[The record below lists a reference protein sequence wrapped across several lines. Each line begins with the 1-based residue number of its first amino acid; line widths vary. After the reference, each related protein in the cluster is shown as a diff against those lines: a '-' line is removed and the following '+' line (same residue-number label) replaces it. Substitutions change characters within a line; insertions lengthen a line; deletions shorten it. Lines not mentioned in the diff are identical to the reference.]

1 MSFLVLIATGLL
13 IPLFYRNN
21 IFIAKMMAV
30 VAFIVAAYFIYQGQ
44 SLNSISSYFVMTKAT
59 MIMEFAL
66 LATLA
71 AVSLTLTGFERPL
84 IAQMLFLAGVSLA
97 LLETNNFFLFIVLFE
112 VVAIISYILVA
123 NIRNFYNAEGA
134 IKAFIAGSVASG
146 IILLGFALFSFT
158 SESFNYSDMNVSGKF
173 TLIAVAIMLAGI
185 FYKLTIVPMHAWAAD
200 AYSQVNHAAAAI
212 LSGVIKSVVL
222 VATFKAFYKFMIAY
236 PVATVLIFSFFAVLT
251 MTLANF
257 MALWQKRIS
266 KILAYSSIAHSGY
279 ALIPFAAAASIY
291 AFAGILYYAVAY
303 IFMQTSVFLILNDF
317 RREAGV
323 KYLKDIKGMG
333 KRAPLHSLFFTVQ
346 LFSLAGIPLLAGFL
360 SKAVAF
366 YAGVDAGLWAIVLIA
381 ALNSALAVGYYV
393 WIIKH
398 IYFDKTENE
407 STTIKMSAGSL
418 IGQLILLAGTIYFGI
433 VAGNIIGAG
442 MHFSF

>member
-1 MSFLVLIATGLL
+1 MSFIVLIAAGLL
-13 IPLFYRNN
+13 VPLFYRNN
-21 IFIAKMMAV
+21 IFIAKTIAV
-30 VAFIVAAYFIYQGQ
+30 IAFILSAYFIMVGE
-44 SLNSISSYFVMTKAT
+44 SLNSIFPYFVLNKAT
-59 MIMEFAL
+59 IIMELAM

-71 AVSLTLTGFERPL
+71 AVSLALTGFERPL
-84 IAQMLFLAGVSLA
+84 IAQMLFIAGVSLA

-112 VVAIISYILVA
+112 VLAIISYVLVA

-134 IKAFIAGSVASG
+134 IKAFIAGAVASG

-158 SESFNYSDMNVSGKF
+158 TDSFNYSDMNVSGKF

-185 FYKLTIVPMHAWAAD
+185 FYKLTIVPMHGWAAD

-222 VATFKAFYKFMIAY
+222 VATFKAFYKFMIFY
-236 PVATVLIFSFFAVLT
+236 PLATILIFSFFAIVT

-257 MALWQKRIS
+257 MALWQKRVS

-279 ALIPFAAAASIY
+279 AIIPFAAAASAYSY
-291 AFAGILYYAVAY
+291 AGVLYYAVAY
-303 IFMQTSVFLILNDF
+303 IFMQTSVFLILNDL

-323 KYLKDIKGMG
+323 KYLEDLKGIA
-333 KRAPLHSLFFTVQ
+333 KRAPLHSLFFTIQ

-366 YAGVDAGLWAIVLIA
+366 YAGVDAGLWVIVLIA

-398 IYFDKTENE
+398 IYFDETNDN
-407 STTIKMSAGSL
+407 SQIKMSPGSL
-418 IGQLILLAGTIYFGI
+418 IGQLILLAGTVYFGI
-433 VAGNIIGAG
+433 VASDILGATV
-442 MHFSF
+442 SF

>member
-1 MSFLVLIATGLL
+1 MSFIILIAAGL
-13 IPLFYRNN
+13 IVPIFYRNN
-21 IFIAKMMAV
+21 IFIAKMIALI
-30 VAFIVAAYFIYQGQ
+30 AFIVAAYFIYQGD
-44 SLNSISSYFVMTKAT
+44 SLNSIFPYFVLDRAT
-59 MIMEFAL
+59 MLMEFAL

-71 AVSLTLTGFERPL
+71 AVSLSLTGFERPL
-84 IAQMLFLAGVSLA
+84 IAQMLFLAGVSLG
-97 LLETNNFFLFIVLFE
+97 LLETNNFFLYVVLFE

-123 NIRNFYNAEGA
+123 NIRNFFNAEGA
-134 IKAFIAGSVASG
+134 IKAFIAGAVASG
-146 IILLGFALFSFT
+146 IILLGFALFSLT
-158 SESFNYSDMNVSGKF
+158 SDSFNYAHMNVSGKF

-185 FYKLTIVPMHAWAAD
+185 FYKLTVVPMHGWAAD

-236 PVATVLIFSFFAVLT
+236 PLATVLIFSFFAILT

-257 MALWQKRIS
+257 MALFQKRIS

-279 ALIPFAAAASIY
+279 ALIPFAAAASVYSY
-291 AFAGILYYAVAY
+291 AGVLYYAIAY

-323 KYLKDIKGMG
+323 KYLQDIKGMG
-333 KRAPLHSLFFTVQ
+333 KRAPLHSLFFTLQ
-346 LFSLAGIPLLAGFL
+346 IFSLAGIPLLAGFL
-360 SKAVAF
+360 AKAVAF
-366 YAGVDAGLWAIVLIA
+366 YAGVDAGLWPIVLIA
-381 ALNSALAVGYYV
+381 ALNSALAVAYYA

-398 IYFDKTENE
+398 LYFDEPKTN
-407 STTIKMSAGSL
+407 STIKMSAGSL

-433 VAGNIIGAG
+433 VAANVINSTIT
-442 MHFSF
+442 F

>member
-1 MSFLVLIATGLL
+1 MSFIVLIAAGL
-13 IPLFYRNN
+13 IVPIFYRNN
-21 IFIAKMMAV
+21 IFIAKMIALI
-30 VAFIVAAYFIYQGQ
+30 AFIVAAYFIYQGN
-44 SLNSISSYFVMTKAT
+44 SLNSVFPYFVMDKAT
-59 MIMEFAL
+59 MLMEFAL

-71 AVSLTLTGFERPL
+71 AVSLSLTGFERPL
-84 IAQMLFLAGVSLA
+84 IAQMLFLAGVSLGF
-97 LLETNNFFLFIVLFE
+97 LETNNFFIYVVLFE
-112 VVAIISYILVA
+112 VIAIISYILVA

-134 IKAFIAGSVASG
+134 IKAFIAGAVASG

-158 SESFNYSDMNVSGKF
+158 TDSFNYSQMNVSGKF

-185 FYKLTIVPMHAWAAD
+185 FYKLTIVPMHGWAAD

-222 VATFKAFYKFMIAY
+222 VATFKAFYKFMVAY
-236 PVATVLIFSFFAVLT
+236 PIATVLIFSFFAILT

-257 MALWQKRIS
+257 MALFQKRVS

-279 ALIPFAAAASIY
+279 ALIPFAAAASVYSY
-291 AFAGILYYAVAY
+291 AGVLYYAIAY

-323 KYLKDIKGMG
+323 KYLHDLKGMG
-333 KRAPLHSLFFTVQ
+333 KRAPLHSLFFTIQ

-360 SKAVAF
+360 AKAVAF
-366 YAGVDAGLWAIVLIA
+366 YAGVDAGLWPIVLVA
-381 ALNSALAVGYYV
+381 ALNSALAVAYYA
-393 WIIKH
+393 WIVKH
-398 IYFDKTENE
+398 LYFDEAKFN
-407 STTIKMSAGSL
+407 STVKMSAGSL

-433 VAGNIIGAG
+433 VAADVINSTVA
-442 MHFSF
+442 F

>member
-1 MSFLVLIATGLL
+1 MSFIILIATGLL

-30 VAFIVAAYFIYQGQ
+30 TAFIVSAFFIYQGQ
-44 SLNSISSYFVMTKAT
+44 SLNSIFPYFVMTKAT

-84 IAQMLFLAGVSLA
+84 IAQMLFLAGVSLG
-97 LLETNNFFLFIVLFE
+97 LLETNNFFIYIVLFE

-134 IKAFIAGSVASG
+134 IKAFIAGAVASG

-158 SESFNYSDMNVSGKF
+158 SESFNYSEMNVSGKF

-236 PVATVLIFSFFAVLT
+236 PTATVLIFSFFAIIT

-291 AFAGILYYAVAY
+291 SFTGVLYYAVAY

-323 KYLKDIKGMG
+323 KYLEDIKGMG
-333 KRAPLHSLFFTVQ
+333 TRAPLHSLFFTVQ

-366 YAGVDAGLWAIVLIA
+366 YAGVDAGLWPIVLIA
-381 ALNSALAVGYYV
+381 ALNSALAVAYYV
-393 WIIKH
+393 WIVKH
-398 IYFDKTENE
+398 LYFDKAENE
-407 STTIKMSAGSL
+407 ATIKMSGGSL
-418 IGQLILLAGTIYFGI
+418 IGQLILLAGTLYFGI
-433 VAGNIIGAG
+433 VAGNVVSAG

>member
-1 MSFLVLIATGLL
+1 MSFIILIATGLL

-30 VAFIVAAYFIYQGQ
+30 TAFIVAAFFIYQGQ
-44 SLNSISSYFVMTKAT
+44 SLNSIFPYFVMTKAT

-84 IAQMLFLAGVSLA
+84 IAQMLFLAGVSLG
-97 LLETNNFFLFIVLFE
+97 LLETNNFFIYIVLFE

-134 IKAFIAGSVASG
+134 IKAFIAGAVASG

-158 SESFNYSDMNVSGKF
+158 SESFNYSEMNVSGKF

-236 PVATVLIFSFFAVLT
+236 PTATVLIFSFFAIIT

-291 AFAGILYYAVAY
+291 SFTGVLYYAVAY

-323 KYLKDIKGMG
+323 KYLEDIKGMG
-333 KRAPLHSLFFTVQ
+333 TRAPLHSLFFTVQ

-366 YAGVDAGLWAIVLIA
+366 YAGVDAGLWPIVLIA
-381 ALNSALAVGYYV
+381 ALNSALAVAYYV
-393 WIIKH
+393 WIVKH
-398 IYFDKTENE
+398 LYFDKAENE
-407 STTIKMSAGSL
+407 ATIKMSGGSL
-418 IGQLILLAGTIYFGI
+418 IGQLILLAGTLYFGI
-433 VAGNIIGAG
+433 VAGNVVSAG

>member
-1 MSFLVLIATGLL
+1 MSFIILIAAGL
-13 IPLFYRNN
+13 IVPLFYRSN
-21 IFIAKMMAV
+21 IFIAKTIAV
-30 VAFIVAAYFIYQGQ
+30 IAFLVAAYFIYQGQ
-44 SLNSISSYFVMTKAT
+44 SLNDIFPYFDLNRAT
-59 MIMEFAL
+59 MLMEFAL

-71 AVSLTLTGFERPL
+71 AVSVSLTGFERPL
-84 IAQMLFLAGVSLA
+84 IAQMLFLAGIALA
-97 LLETNNFFLFIVLFE
+97 LLESNNLFLYVVLFE
-112 VVAIISYILVA
+112 AMAIISYILVA
-123 NIRNFYNAEGA
+123 NIRNFFNAEGA
-134 IKAFIAGSVASG
+134 IKAFIAGAVASG
-146 IILLGFALFSFT
+146 VILLGFALFSFT
-158 SESFNYSDMNVSGKF
+158 SNSFNYATMNITGKF

-222 VATFKAFYKFMIAY
+222 VATFKAFYKFLIAY
-236 PVATVLIFSFFAVLT
+236 PLATILIFSFFAILT

-291 AFAGILYYAVAY
+291 SYAGVLYYAIAY

-333 KRAPLHSLFFTVQ
+333 KRAPIHSLFFTIQ

-360 SKAVAF
+360 AKAVAF
-366 YAGVDAGLWAIVLIA
+366 YSGVDAGLWGVVLIA
-381 ALNSALAVGYYV
+381 ALNSALAVGYYA

-398 IYFDKTENE
+398 LYFDEAQSNQKIE
-407 STTIKMSAGSL
+407 MSAGSL
-418 IGQLILLAGTIYFGI
+418 IGQLILLTGTIYFGI
-433 VAGNIIGAG
+433 VASGILGATI
-442 MHFSF
+442 SF

>member
-1 MSFLVLIATGLL
+1 MSFIVLIATGLL

-30 VAFIVAAYFIYQGQ
+30 AAFIVAAFFIYQGQ
-44 SLNSISSYFVMTKAT
+44 SLNSIFPYFVMTKAT

-84 IAQMLFLAGVSLA
+84 IAQMLFLAGVSLGI
-97 LLETNNFFLFIVLFE
+97 LETNNFFIYIVLFE

-123 NIRNFYNAEGA
+123 NIRNYYNAEGA
-134 IKAFIAGSVASG
+134 IKAFIAGAVASG

-158 SESFNYSDMNVSGKF
+158 SDSFNYSEMNVNGKF

-212 LSGVIKSVVL
+212 LSGVIKSVIL

-236 PVATVLIFSFFAVLT
+236 PIATVLIFSFFAIVT

-291 AFAGILYYAVAY
+291 SFTGVLYYAIAY

-323 KYLKDIKGMG
+323 KHLEDIKGMG
-333 KRAPLHSLFFTVQ
+333 TRAPLHSLFFTVQ

-366 YAGVDAGLWAIVLIA
+366 YAGVDAGLWPIVLIA
-381 ALNSALAVGYYV
+381 ALNSALAVAYYV

-398 IYFDKTENE
+398 IYFDKAENE
-407 STTIKMSAGSL
+407 ATIKMSGGSL

-433 VAGNIIGAG
+433 VAGNVVSAG